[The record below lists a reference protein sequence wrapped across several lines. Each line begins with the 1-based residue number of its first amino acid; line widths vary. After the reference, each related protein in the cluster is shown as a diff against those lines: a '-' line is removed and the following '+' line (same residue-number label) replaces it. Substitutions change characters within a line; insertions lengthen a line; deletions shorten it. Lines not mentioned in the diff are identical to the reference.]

1 MSETPKKFKKYL
13 KSQISTLASQL
24 ATIDGLIDVIVVSD
38 VQSNM
43 VDVLEIVDCKKNNH
57 AAAETLFEMYADQL
71 NSGGGGGGGG
81 GGGTRSSR
89 KRNAKQDDASK
100 KMAPRKKKKMTQKI
114 VQVLDD
120 SDEDEDD

>member
-13 KSQISTLASQL
+13 KSQMSTLASQL

-81 GGGTRSSR
+81 GGTRSSR

>member
-13 KSQISTLASQL
+13 KSQMSTLASQL

-81 GGGTRSSR
+81 TRSSR

>member
-13 KSQISTLASQL
+13 KSQLSTLASQL

-71 NSGGGGGGGG
+71 NSGGGGGGG
-81 GGGTRSSR
+81 TRSSR